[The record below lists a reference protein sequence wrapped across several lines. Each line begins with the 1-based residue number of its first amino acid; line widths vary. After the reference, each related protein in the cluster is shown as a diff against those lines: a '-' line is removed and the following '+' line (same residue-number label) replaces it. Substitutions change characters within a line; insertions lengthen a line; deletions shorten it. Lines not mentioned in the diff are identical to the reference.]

1 MKVILIRAT
10 RNLFVGQIELKPQPV
25 KADVLKGDY
34 YVSSI
39 KLSSD
44 KDKEELVFTLVMS
57 VPLLKQVCS
66 VLLFEDEPDKETIED
81 MGTEVANQVVGN
93 AKVLVESVK
102 QETLALSI
110 PKIEKDIKLEDVLND
125 KSSVLK
131 IMFKFNND
139 EAIWFL
145 MSQKTNKL

>member
-1 MKVILIRAT
+1 
-10 RNLFVGQIELKPQPV
+10 
-25 KADVLKGDY
+25 
-34 YVSSI
+34 
-39 KLSSD
+39 
-44 KDKEELVFTLVMS
+44 
-57 VPLLKQVCS
+57 
-66 VLLFEDEPDKETIED
+66 

-110 PKIEKDIKLEDVLND
+110 PKIEQDIKLEDVLND

>member
-39 KLSSD
+39 KLSSE
-44 KDKEELVFTLVMS
+44 KDKEEHTFILIMS
-57 VPLLKQVCS
+57 LPLLKQVCS
-66 VLLFEDEPDKETIED
+66 MLLFEDDPDVETIAD
-81 MGTEVANQVVGN
+81 MGTEVANQVIGN

-102 QETLALSI
+102 QETLNLSL
-110 PKIEKDIKLEDVLND
+110 PKIEKDIKLEEVLND

-139 EAIWFL
+139 EATWFL
-145 MSQKTNKL
+145 MSQKTKKL